1 MCITESYSS
10 IKRQTIYIG
19 PVQVVMDPF
28 FLEGALYIK
37 LTSHVSISVSTKMI
51 FVSLGWVFEFQ
62 EKKKESDIRNG
73 QAVVGRV

>member
-1 MCITESYSS
+1 
-10 IKRQTIYIG
+10 
-19 PVQVVMDPF
+19 MDPF